1 MNLVP
6 VARVENDFDTKFG
19 LPRQSGLND
28 ALISRVVLEK
38 DFAREEF
45 IRGITEFSHL
55 WLIWGF
61 DVKPSMN
68 ATVRP
73 PRLGGNERR
82 GVFATRS
89 PFRPNPVG
97 LTVVKLLSVST
108 ENGIVLTVSGADMK
122 SGTVIYDIK
131 PYIPYADRVEG
142 ARGSFAE
149 EHKGDRL
156 NVVFPE
162 GLKKQIPESKLP
174 ALTEALSE
182 DPRPAY
188 QDDENRVYGFSY
200 AGKDVRF
207 TVKGD
212 TLTVIEIKDI

>member
-6 VARVENDFDTKFG
+6 VARIENDFDTKFG
-19 LPRQSGLND
+19 LPRQSGLNGS
-28 ALISRVVLEK
+28 LVSRVRLEK
-38 DFAREEF
+38 DFAREDF
-45 IRGITEFSHL
+45 IRGIGEFSHL

-61 DVKPSMN
+61 DVKPSKS

-97 LTVVKLLSVST
+97 LTVVKLISVDT
-108 ENGIVLTVSGADMK
+108 EGGITLTVSGADMK
-122 SGTVIYDIK
+122 SGTLIYDIK
-131 PYIPYADRVEG
+131 PYIPYADCVAG
-142 ARGSFAE
+142 ASGGFAE

-156 NVVFPE
+156 AVVFPE
-162 GLKKQIPESKLP
+162 DLLAQIPEGKRA
-174 ALTEALSE
+174 ALAEALAE

-188 QDDENRVYGFSY
+188 QDDESRVYGFSY
-200 AGKDVRF
+200 GGKDVRF
-207 TVKGD
+207 RVEGG
-212 TLTVIEIKDI
+212 TLTVIEIKEN

>member
-45 IRGITEFSHL
+45 IRGISEFSHL

-142 ARGSFAE
+142 ASGSFAE

-162 GLKKQIPESKLP
+162 KLMTLIPESKLP

>member
-45 IRGITEFSHL
+45 IRGISEFSHL

-142 ARGSFAE
+142 ASGSFAE
-149 EHKGDRL
+149 EHKNDRL
-156 NVVFPE
+156 NIVFPE
-162 GLKKQIPESKLP
+162 GLKKLFPGSKLP

-188 QDDENRVYGFSY
+188 QDDESRVYGFSY

>member
-38 DFAREEF
+38 DFAREDF
-45 IRGITEFSHL
+45 IRGISEFSHL

-142 ARGSFAE
+142 ASGSFAE

-156 NVVFPE
+156 NVVFLE
-162 GLKKQIPESKLP
+162 KLMTLIPESKLP

>member
-38 DFAREEF
+38 DFAREDF

-142 ARGSFAE
+142 ASGSFAE

-162 GLKKQIPESKLP
+162 KLMTLIPESKLP

>member
-38 DFAREEF
+38 DFARENF
-45 IRGITEFSHL
+45 IRGISEFSHL

-131 PYIPYADRVEG
+131 PYIPYADCVEG
-142 ARGSFAE
+142 ASGSFAE

-162 GLKKQIPESKLP
+162 KLMTLIPESKLP

-188 QDDENRVYGFSY
+188 QDDESRVYGFSY

>member
-38 DFAREEF
+38 DFAREDF
-45 IRGITEFSHL
+45 IRGISEFSHL

-131 PYIPYADRVEG
+131 PYIPYADCVEG
-142 ARGSFAE
+142 ASGSFAE

-162 GLKKQIPESKLP
+162 ELKKLIPESKLP

>member
-38 DFAREEF
+38 DFAREDF

-142 ARGSFAE
+142 ASGSFAE

-162 GLKKQIPESKLP
+162 KLMTLIPESKLP
-174 ALTEALSE
+174 ALTEALSD

-212 TLTVIEIKDI
+212 TLTVIEIKEI

>member
-1 MNLVP
+1 MELKVI
-6 VARVENDFDTKFG
+6 ARYHCDFPTKFG

-45 IRGITEFSHL
+45 IRGISEFSHL

-142 ARGSFAE
+142 ASGSFAE

-162 GLKKQIPESKLP
+162 ELKKLIPESKLP

-212 TLTVIEIKDI
+212 TLTVIEIKEI

>member
-38 DFAREEF
+38 DFARENF
-45 IRGITEFSHL
+45 IRGISEFSHL

-142 ARGSFAE
+142 ASGSFAE

-162 GLKKQIPESKLP
+162 KLMTLIPESKLP

>member
-38 DFAREEF
+38 DFAREDF
-45 IRGITEFSHL
+45 IRGISEFSHL

-131 PYIPYADRVEG
+131 PYIPYADCVEG
-142 ARGSFAE
+142 ASGSFAE
-149 EHKGDRL
+149 EHKDDRL

-162 GLKKQIPESKLP
+162 ELKKLIPESKLP

>member
-6 VARVENDFDTKFG
+6 VACVENDFDTKFG

-38 DFAREEF
+38 DFAREDF

-131 PYIPYADRVEG
+131 PYIPYADCVEG
-142 ARGSFAE
+142 ASGSFAE

-162 GLKKQIPESKLP
+162 ELKKLIPKSKLP

-188 QDDENRVYGFSY
+188 QDDESRVYGFSY

>member
-1 MNLVP
+1 MP
-6 VARVENDFDTKFG
+6 
-19 LPRQSGLND
+19 
-28 ALISRVVLEK
+28 
-38 DFAREEF
+38 
-45 IRGITEFSHL
+45 
-55 WLIWGF
+55 
-61 DVKPSMN
+61 
-68 ATVRP
+68 
-73 PRLGGNERR
+73 
-82 GVFATRS
+82 ATRA
-89 PFRPNPVG
+89 PFRPSPVG

-131 PYIPYADRVEG
+131 PYIPYADCVEG
-142 ARGSFAE
+142 ASGSFAE

-162 GLKKQIPESKLP
+162 KLMTLIPESKLP

-188 QDDENRVYGFSY
+188 QDDESRVYGFSY

-212 TLTVIEIKDI
+212 TLTVIEINDI

>member
-38 DFAREEF
+38 DFAREDF

-108 ENGIVLTVSGADMK
+108 ENGIVLTVSGVDMK

-142 ARGSFAE
+142 ASGSFAE

-162 GLKKQIPESKLP
+162 KLKKLIPESKLP

>member
-45 IRGITEFSHL
+45 IRGISEFSHL

-142 ARGSFAE
+142 ASGSFAE

-162 GLKKQIPESKLP
+162 ELKKLIPESKLP

>member
-131 PYIPYADRVEG
+131 PYIPYADCVEG
-142 ARGSFAE
+142 ASGSFAE

-162 GLKKQIPESKLP
+162 ELKKRIPESKLP

-188 QDDENRVYGFSY
+188 QDDESRVYGFSY

>member
-38 DFAREEF
+38 DFAREDF
-45 IRGITEFSHL
+45 IRGISEFSHL

-61 DVKPSMN
+61 DVKLSMN

-131 PYIPYADRVEG
+131 PYIP
-142 ARGSFAE
+142 
-149 EHKGDRL
+149 
-156 NVVFPE
+156 
-162 GLKKQIPESKLP
+162 
-174 ALTEALSE
+174 
-182 DPRPAY
+182 
-188 QDDENRVYGFSY
+188 
-200 AGKDVRF
+200 
-207 TVKGD
+207 
-212 TLTVIEIKDI
+212 

>member
-19 LPRQSGLND
+19 LPRQSGLNG

-38 DFAREEF
+38 DFAREDF

-131 PYIPYADRVEG
+131 PYIPYADCVEG
-142 ARGSFAE
+142 TSGSFAE

-162 GLKKQIPESKLP
+162 ELKKLIPESKLP

-188 QDDENRVYGFSY
+188 QDDESRVYGFSY